1 MEDSFVP
8 PRFEVPHAYAWSE
21 FHLEPLGEQHNDRD
35 HAAWMSS
42 IDHIRSTPGFSPQE
56 EPNWPVA
63 MTLEENLEDLVRH
76 AKDFHERRGFTYSIL
91 EGDDVI
97 GCIYIYP
104 GRLPGHD
111 AEISSW
117 VRESRA
123 ELDTAVREA
132 LAMWIDE
139 AWPFS
144 NPFYAGRPK
153 APITGMPSDTCRS
166 VRPTTRVSWHRIR
179 RSERPR
185 SVSMPPPSCGTW
197 APPAH

>member
-1 MEDSFVP
+1 MEAPFVASS
-8 PRFEVPHAYAWSE
+8 FEVPQSFAWSD

-35 HAAWMSS
+35 HDAWMSS
-42 IDHIRSTPGFSPQE
+42 IDHIRSTPGFRPQE
-56 EPNWPVA
+56 KPNWPVA
-63 MTLEENLEDLVRH
+63 MTLEQNLDDLVRH
-76 AKDFHERRGFTYSIL
+76 ARDFHERRGFTYSIL

-132 LAMWIDE
+132 LSTWIDE

-144 NPFYAGRPK
+144 NPHYAGK
-153 APITGMPSDTCRS
+153 
-166 VRPTTRVSWHRIR
+166 
-179 RSERPR
+179 E
-185 SVSMPPPSCGTW
+185 
-197 APPAH
+197 

>member
-1 MEDSFVP
+1 
-8 PRFEVPHAYAWSE
+8 
-21 FHLEPLGEQHNDRD
+21 
-35 HAAWMSS
+35 
-42 IDHIRSTPGFSPQE
+42 
-56 EPNWPVA
+56 

-123 ELDTAVREA
+123 ELDEATREA
-132 LAMWIDE
+132 LAKWIEE

-144 NPFYAGRPK
+144 NPFYAG
-153 APITGMPSDTCRS
+153 SLRS
-166 VRPTTRVSWHRIR
+166 P
-179 RSERPR
+179 
-185 SVSMPPPSCGTW
+185 
-197 APPAH
+197 